1 MPKNHYRI
9 LTLALSLIMMVGCE
23 IRSQVVKQERP
34 KIGLVLG
41 GGGAKGA
48 AEVGVLK
55 VMEAAG
61 IKPDY
66 IAGTSIGS
74 ILGAL
79 YASGY
84 TPAQL
89 DTLMRSQDWVTLI
102 GDRNTDLKQKIV
114 SEDSTAYYVFGFP
127 IMRKNKHPEANG
139 VGMLRGDH
147 IMELIDSCTN
157 LPDSVNFDELNIP
170 FRCVAYDMQNKKEVV
185 MDRGNLPLAVRA
197 SMAIPGA
204 FKPVRLNDMVLLDG
218 GLINNLPVDVV
229 RQMGADIVIAIDL
242 TQHKKETRDI
252 SVGIGGLL
260 DWVISRPDL
269 IKYNQNVDSA
279 DIYINP
285 ILDGYGVTSF
295 NRNSIEVMIDLGET
309 EAWKHYK
316 QLVDLKN
323 GQFKKDDSELEQ
335 RHLNPNG
342 DKKRRNP

>member
-1 MPKNHYRI
+1 
-9 LTLALSLIMMVGCE
+9 
-23 IRSQVVKQERP
+23 
-34 KIGLVLG
+34 
-41 GGGAKGA
+41 
-48 AEVGVLK
+48 
-55 VMEAAG
+55 
-61 IKPDY
+61 
-66 IAGTSIGS
+66 
-74 ILGAL
+74 
-79 YASGY
+79 
-84 TPAQL
+84 
-89 DTLMRSQDWVTLI
+89 
-102 GDRNTDLKQKIV
+102 
-114 SEDSTAYYVFGFP
+114 
-127 IMRKNKHPEANG
+127 
-139 VGMLRGDH
+139 
-147 IMELIDSCTN
+147 
-157 LPDSVNFDELNIP
+157 
-170 FRCVAYDMQNKKEVV
+170 

-323 GQFKKDDSELEQ
+323 GHFKKDDSELEL